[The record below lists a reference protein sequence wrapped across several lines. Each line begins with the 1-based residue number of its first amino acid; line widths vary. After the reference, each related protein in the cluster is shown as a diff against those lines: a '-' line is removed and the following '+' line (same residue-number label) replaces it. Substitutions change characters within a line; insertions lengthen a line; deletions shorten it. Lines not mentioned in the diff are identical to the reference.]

1 MIAVSEAKSGER
13 CVAYS
18 IVTTAEAFQYA
29 QTWGAI
35 AGLGFDIFGATL
47 VYLGVRTPL
56 RQAFLLERQVVGKT
70 VEDIGAPELV
80 ARNEAF
86 QRDRAR
92 ERRRASQS
100 AWWGLVFFVLGFG
113 LQAIS
118 AWPKTG

>member
-1 MIAVSEAKSGER
+1 MRHS
-13 CVAYS
+13 
-18 IVTTAEAFQYA
+18 TMTAAEVFHYV
-29 QTWGAI
+29 QTWGAVV
-35 AGLGFDIFGATL
+35 GLGFDIVGATL

-56 RQAFLLERQVVGKT
+56 RQAFLLERHVVGET
-70 VEDIGAPELV
+70 IDDIGAPELL
-80 ARNEAF
+80 AKNEAF

-100 AWWGLVFFVLGFG
+100 AWWGLVFFVLGFA